1 MNQKDILRAKASR
14 EISTAEAVK
23 FARLSLDF
31 KGKHDEEFD
40 EMWADMTPEKLTA
53 YREMIICALESMQE
67 LERYRKTPLCGNC
80 ETRRTG
86 MV

>member
-1 MNQKDILRAKASR
+1 MSR
-14 EISTAEAVK
+14 EISTQEAVK
-23 FARLSLDF
+23 FARLSLDYSE
-31 KGKHDEEFD
+31 KYDKDFD

-67 LERYRKTPLCGNC
+67 LEKYRKKPLCGNC
-80 ETRRTG
+80 ESRRTG